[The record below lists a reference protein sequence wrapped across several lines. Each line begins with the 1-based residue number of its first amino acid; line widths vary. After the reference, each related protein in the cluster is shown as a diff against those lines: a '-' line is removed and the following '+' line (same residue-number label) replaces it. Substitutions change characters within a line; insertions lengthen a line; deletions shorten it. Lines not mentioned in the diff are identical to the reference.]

1 MNGVRKIRQF
11 TSTEVMTVHARV
23 PLGNYSRIGRRV
35 DLAVLAWLLVPEHT
49 TDVTMLDRLL
59 HRASV
64 LVTSVNYRTRMRPQ

>member
-1 MNGVRKIRQF
+1 VF
-11 TSTEVMTVHARV
+11 HWA
-23 PLGNYSRIGRRV
+23 NYSRIGRRV

-49 TDVTMLDRLL
+49 TAVTMLDRLL